1 MALPKVSFPQKIIDS
16 ILPFSSSKPDKGLL
30 DSLQEVV
37 LVLDQSGVIQ
47 YVNQCWAHLTG
58 SNTRKSLGQ
67 LIEVFLHPE
76 DIPSWSRAFQSL
88 ASVKHQRIC
97 CRLLSKTGDI
107 HWCEIRMQV
116 MSDAPLTISLTL
128 SDVTSHVHDDNLRQA
143 DYRSLTAMIN
153 RLPVTIYRA
162 RNNKNWSMEYISDG
176 CFELTG
182 YRPQKLVN
190 NAQVSFAS
198 LIHPEDRKTVWEGVQ
213 NALQEKSIFNL
224 NYRLIHAN
232 GNIISVTERGQGLY
246 ASTDV
251 ILGVEGMISRKW

>member
-1 MALPKVSFPQKIIDS
+1 MALSKISLPKKIIDH
-16 ILPFSSSKPDKGLL
+16 ILPFSSIKHSDNLL

-37 LVLDQSGVIQ
+37 LVLDDSGAIQ

-76 DIPSWSRAFQSL
+76 DILSWSRAFQSL

-97 CRLLSKTGDI
+97 CRLLNETGDI
-107 HWCEIRMQV
+107 HWCEIRMQL
-116 MSDAPLTISLTL
+116 MSNNPISVSVTL
-128 SDVTSHVHDDNLRQA
+128 SDVTSHVHEDNIRQA

-153 RLPVTIYRA
+153 RLPLIVYRA

-176 CFELTG
+176 CVELTG
-182 YRPQKLVN
+182 YCPQKLVN
-190 NAQVSFAS
+190 NAQLSFAS
-198 LIHPEDRKTVWEGVQ
+198 LIHPEDSIAVWESVQ
-213 NALQEKSIFNL
+213 NALQKRSVFNL
-224 NYRLIHAN
+224 NYRLIHAD

-251 ILGVEGMISRKW
+251 ILGVEGVIFKQQ